1 MKKILISV
9 LTIFSRFI
17 YKLIPIEF
25 KREKKNDL
33 SELVFNYGLNESFN
47 YFKPHFKKSV
57 LFDNGQSIRDY
68 AIRSALLNDKN
79 LEYFHLEFGVYNG
92 GSANMFSNY
101 VKKLY
106 AFDSFEGLSND
117 WVGRLNR
124 PKGFFNR
131 NGKLPK
137 LNSNVEPVV
146 GWVEDT
152 LDSFLNSHKPKIN
165 FIHFDMD
172 TYGPTK
178 FTLMKVKTYLS
189 KNAILIFDDFY
200 NYFGWDQGEYK
211 AFLEVFNE
219 TEFEYK
225 AFDLKSKKCVIQI
238 KN

>member
-1 MKKILISV
+1 MILKKILILV
-9 LTIFSRFI
+9 AEKISRFI
-17 YKLIPIEF
+17 YKVIPVEF
-25 KREKKNDL
+25 KRQKKNDL
-33 SELVFNYGLNESFN
+33 SEVVFNYGLNETFN
-47 YFKPHFKKSV
+47 NFKTHFKKSV
-57 LFDNGQSIRDY
+57 LFDNGQAIRKY
-68 AIRSALLNDKN
+68 AINNSLLNDKN
-79 LEYFHLEFGVYNG
+79 LEYFYLEFGTYSG
-92 GSANMFSNY
+92 ESANMFSKY

-106 AFDSFEGLSND
+106 TFDSFEGLSND

-152 LDSFLNSHKPKIN
+152 LDNFLNSHKPKIN

-178 FTLMKVKTYLS
+178 FTLMKVKPYLL
-189 KNAILIFDDFY
+189 KNAILMFDDFY

-211 AFLEVFNE
+211 AF
-219 TEFEYK
+219 
-225 AFDLKSKKCVIQI
+225 DLKSKKCVIQL
-238 KN
+238 K